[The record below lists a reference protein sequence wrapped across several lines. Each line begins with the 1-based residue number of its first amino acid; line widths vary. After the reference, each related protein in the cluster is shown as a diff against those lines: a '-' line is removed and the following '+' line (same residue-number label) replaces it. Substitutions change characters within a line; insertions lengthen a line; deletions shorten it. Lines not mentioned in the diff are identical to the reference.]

1 MAIPSTKQEFKDYC
15 LRRLG
20 YPVIDINVDDEQ
32 VDDRVDEALK
42 YYQDYH
48 FDGTE
53 RILHKHIVT
62 ATDKANGYITI
73 PESIIGINNI
83 LPIGQALQ
91 SSNLFSIRYQ
101 IHLNDL
107 FDLSASSYVPY
118 TMAMTHITYA

>member
-1 MAIPSTKQEFKDYC
+1 MAVPNSRQTFKDYC

-32 VDDRVDEALK
+32 VDDRVDEAFK

-53 RILHKHIVT
+53 RILYKHIVT

-101 IHLNDL
+101 IHLKCFENW
-107 FDLSASSYVPY
+107 
-118 TMAMTHITYA
+118 

>member
-1 MAIPSTKQEFKDYC
+1 MAVPNSRQTFKEYC

-32 VDDRVDEALK
+32 VDDRIDEALK

-62 ATDKANGYITI
+62 ATDKANG
-73 PESIIGINNI
+73 
-83 LPIGQALQ
+83 LP
-91 SSNLFSIRYQ
+91 
-101 IHLNDL
+101 
-107 FDLSASSYVPY
+107 
-118 TMAMTHITYA
+118 THHHMYLGL